1 MIIILTYAMVYAVNL
16 SPDSLAI
23 IIIMGIKKI
32 LWELGVIRAYSF
44 PYFFSETNAH
54 ECNLILTNKYTD
66 QRTFPGLSGN

>member
-1 MIIILTYAMVYAVNL
+1 MVYAVNL

-54 ECNLILTNKYTD
+54 ECNLILTNKQIQYD
-66 QRTFPGLSGN
+66 IKECVY